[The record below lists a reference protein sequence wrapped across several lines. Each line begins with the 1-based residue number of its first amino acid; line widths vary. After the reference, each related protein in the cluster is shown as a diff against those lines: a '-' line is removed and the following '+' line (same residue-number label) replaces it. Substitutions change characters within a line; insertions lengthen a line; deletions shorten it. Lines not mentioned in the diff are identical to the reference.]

1 LNLLGGADYLAATY
15 LIRIINMSALFTPL
29 TIKNVTF
36 RNRIGM
42 SPMCQYSATDGVM
55 NDWHRVHLGARAA
68 GGAGMVIVEATAVRA
83 DGRITPGCLG
93 LWNDEQAEAAASIN
107 QFIAEMGA
115 VPALQIGHAG
125 RKASAARPWD
135 GGAHLKDDEGGWPIV
150 GPSDAAFDPDGTRL
164 WKTPTQMSVA
174 DIAEMQGLFVA
185 AAKRALDAGYKLLEI
200 HGAHGYLLHSFF
212 TPLVNTRTDEY
223 GGDLRNR
230 ARMMLET
237 VDAVR
242 AVWPENLPLSV
253 RLSVA
258 DWIEGG
264 LTIGD
269 NIQMGKW
276 LKERGGDTLDRFGGG
291 ATPAARASIGSRTA
305 DQVGLAGQL
314 RQEAGIATMAVGAI
328 TEAKQ
333 AEAIIADGQA
343 DMVLLARAMM
353 RDPYWAMHAA
363 QELGVDAKG
372 HTPVQYGFY
381 MG

>member
-1 LNLLGGADYLAATY
+1 
-15 LIRIINMSALFTPL
+15 MSHLFTPL
-29 TIKNVTF
+29 TIKDVTF
-36 RNRIGM
+36 RNRIGV
-42 SPMCQYSATDGVM
+42 SPMCQYSARDGVM

-68 GGAGMVIVEATAVRA
+68 GGAGLVIAEATAVRA
-83 DGRITPGCLG
+83 DGRITPGCTG
-93 LWNDEQAEAAASIN
+93 LWNDAQIEAAAPIN
-107 QFIAEMGA
+107 RFITEMGA
-115 VPALQIGHAG
+115 VPGVQIGHAG

-135 GGAHLKDDEGGWPIV
+135 GGAHLKDNAGGWPIV
-150 GPSDAAFDPDGTRL
+150 GPSDAPFDPDGTRL
-164 WKTPTQMSVA
+164 WKAPHQMSVA
-174 DIAEMQGLFVA
+174 EISGMQSLFVA
-185 AAKRALDAGYKLLEI
+185 AAKRALAAGYKLLEI

-212 TPLVNTRTDEY
+212 TPLVNTRSDQY

-264 LTIGD
+264 LTIED
-269 NIQMGKW
+269 NIQMAKW
-276 LKERGGDTLDRFGGG
+276 LKERGVDFVDCSGGG
-291 ATPAARASIGSRTA
+291 ATPVARASIGSRTA

-314 RQEAGIATMAVGAI
+314 RVEAGIATMAVGAI

-333 AEAIIADGQA
+333 AEQILASGQA
-343 DMVLLARAMM
+343 DMVLLARAYM

-363 QELGVDAKG
+363 QQLGADVKAQL
-372 HTPVQYGFY
+372 PVQYGFY
-381 MG
+381 LG

>member
-1 LNLLGGADYLAATY
+1 
-15 LIRIINMSALFTPL
+15 MSALFSPL
-29 TIKNVTF
+29 TIKDVTF

-68 GGAGMVIVEATAVRA
+68 GGAGMVMVEATAVRA

-93 LWNDEQAEAAASIN
+93 LWNDQQTEVAASVN
-107 QFIAEMGA
+107 RFIAEMGA
-115 VPALQIGHAG
+115 VPGVQIGHAG

-150 GPSDAAFDPDGTRL
+150 GPSDDAFDPDGTRL
-164 WKTPTQMSVA
+164 WKTPAQMSAA

-185 AAKRALDAGYKLLEI
+185 AAKRALTAGYKLLEI

-212 TPLVNTRTDEY
+212 SPLVNTRDDQY
-223 GGDLRNR
+223 GGTLRNR

-253 RLSVA
+253 RLSVS
-258 DWIEGG
+258 DWTEGG
-264 LTIGD
+264 LAIED
-269 NIQMGKW
+269 NIQMAKW
-276 LKERGGDTLDRFGGG
+276 LKERGVDIVDCSGGG
-291 ATPAARASIGSRTA
+291 ATPSARASIGSRTA
-305 DQVGLAGQL
+305 DQVTLGGQL
-314 RQEAGIATMAVGAI
+314 RAEAGIATMAVGTI

-333 AEAIIADGQA
+333 AEALIVDGTA
-343 DMVLLARAMM
+343 DMVLLARGMM
-353 RDPYWAMHAA
+353 RDPYWALHAA
-363 QELGVDAKG
+363 QELGADVKA
-372 HTPVQYGFY
+372 HVPVQYGFY

>member
-1 LNLLGGADYLAATY
+1 MPNLFSPLA
-15 LIRIINMSALFTPL
+15 
-29 TIKNVTF
+29 IKDVSF

-68 GGAGMVIVEATAVRA
+68 GGAGFIMAEATAVRA

-93 LWNDEQAEAAASIN
+93 LWNDAQAEAAASVN
-107 QFIAEMGA
+107 RFIVDQGA
-115 VPALQIGHAG
+115 VPGVQIGHAG
-125 RKASAARPWD
+125 RKGSAAAPWN

-150 GPSDAAFDPDGTRL
+150 GPSDTAFDPDGTRL
-164 WKTPTQMSVA
+164 WKAPSQMTVA

-185 AAKRALDAGYKLLEI
+185 AAKRALAAGYKVLEV

-212 TPLVNTRTDEY
+212 TPLVNTRDDAY

-237 VDAVR
+237 VEAVR
-242 AVWPENLPLSV
+242 AVWPENLPLAV

-258 DWIEGG
+258 DWVDGG
-264 LTIGD
+264 LTIED
-269 NIQMGKW
+269 NIQMAKW
-276 LKERGGDTLDRFGGG
+276 LKERGVDIVDCSGGG
-291 ATPAARASIGSRTA
+291 ANPESRSSIGSRTA
-305 DQVGLAGQL
+305 DQVALAGQL
-314 RQEAGIATMAVGAI
+314 RADAGIATMAVGAI

-333 AEAIIADGQA
+333 ADDIISSNTA
-343 DMVLLARAMM
+343 DMVLLGRGMM

-363 QELGVDAKG
+363 LALGEDVGA
-372 HTPVQYGFY
+372 HLPVQYGFY
-381 MG
+381 IK

>member
-1 LNLLGGADYLAATY
+1 
-15 LIRIINMSALFTPL
+15 MSALFTPL
-29 TIKNVTF
+29 TIKDVTF
-36 RNRIGM
+36 RNRIGV

-68 GGAGMVIVEATAVRA
+68 GGVGLVIAEATAVRA
-83 DGRITPGCLG
+83 DGRITPGCTG
-93 LWNDEQAEAAASIN
+93 LWNDEQVEAAASIN
-107 QFIAEMGA
+107 RFIAEMGA
-115 VPALQIGHAG
+115 VPGVQIGHAG

-150 GPSDAAFDPDGTRL
+150 GPSGDAFDPDGTRL

-185 AAKRALDAGYKLLEI
+185 AAKRALDAGYKLLEV

-212 TPLVNTRTDEY
+212 SPLVNTRDDQY
-223 GGDLRNR
+223 GGTLRNR

-237 VDAVR
+237 VEAVR

-253 RLSVA
+253 RLSVS
-258 DWIEGG
+258 DWTEGG
-264 LTIGD
+264 LVIED
-269 NIQMGKW
+269 NIQMAKW
-276 LKERGGDTLDRFGGG
+276 LKERGVDIVDCSGGG

-305 DQVGLAGQL
+305 DQVTLGGQL
-314 RQEAGIATMAVGAI
+314 RAEAGIATMAVGTI

-333 AEAIIADGQA
+333 AEALIVDGTA
-343 DMVLLARAMM
+343 DMVLLARGMM
-353 RDPYWAMHAA
+353 RDPYWALHAA
-363 QELGVDAKG
+363 QELGADVKA
-372 HTPVQYGFY
+372 HVPVQYGFY